1 MALAFTPSAETID
14 PASLFGLLSKKS
26 LLPDQFLDPLV
37 LGAVAR
43 GVGFG
48 VIHEKADVA
57 AVVLTYALEPG
68 ILGVT
73 LIKERGRWD
82 QKQDDLKALAPELWR
97 YWFRDPS
104 IRRVDSRHPVNHIQT
119 GRVLGGLGFHRET
132 NFDGMRDAMMI
143 NRFPTNI
150 HVWGLLRLDVAN
162 DLNVKMEP
170 IAEDAN
176 ALE

>member
-82 QKQDDLKALAPELWR
+82 QKQDDLKALAPDLWR

-104 IRRVDSRHPVNHIQT
+104 IRRVDSRHPAVIPRHLHPPLS
-119 GRVLGGLGFHRET
+119 VPF
-132 NFDGMRDAMMI
+132 
-143 NRFPTNI
+143 
-150 HVWGLLRLDVAN
+150 
-162 DLNVKMEP
+162 
-170 IAEDAN
+170 
-176 ALE
+176 

>member
-1 MALAFTPSAETID
+1 MALEFTPSAETID
-14 PASLFGLLSKKS
+14 PESLFGLLSKKS
-26 LLPDQFLDPLV
+26 ILPDQFLDPMV

-82 QKQDDLKALAPELWR
+82 PVSYTHLTLPTKPMMCR
-97 YWFRDPS
+97 
-104 IRRVDSRHPVNHIQT
+104 SRWSPYH
-119 GRVLGGLGFHRET
+119 
-132 NFDGMRDAMMI
+132 
-143 NRFPTNI
+143 
-150 HVWGLLRLDVAN
+150 
-162 DLNVKMEP
+162 
-170 IAEDAN
+170 
-176 ALE
+176 

>member
-1 MALAFTPSAETID
+1 MALAFTLSAETID

-82 QKQDDLKALAPELWR
+82 QKQDDLKALAPDLWR

-104 IRRVDSRHPVNHIQT
+104 IRRVDSRHPVSHIQT

-162 DLNVKMEP
+162 DLSVKMQAEVVDAA
-170 IAEDAN
+170 IA
-176 ALE
+176 

>member
-1 MALAFTPSAETID
+1 MALEFTPSAETID
-14 PASLFGLLSKKS
+14 PESLFGLLSKKS
-26 LLPDQFLDPLV
+26 ILPDQFLDPMV

-82 QKQDDLKALAPELWR
+82 QKQDDLKALAPDLWR

-104 IRRVDSRHPVNHIQT
+104 IRRIDSRHPVSHIQT

-170 IAEDAN
+170 IAEGAN